1 MSMVDNIIEI
11 LNNKKKPSLFF
22 CGIGG
27 IGMSGLALLAQSCGY
42 KVSGSDL
49 VENKNTKHL
58 VQHGIKIFIGHN
70 AQNIVDNDI
79 FIYSSA
85 VNTNTNPEA
94 LEAKKKGIPLIKR
107 GDMVSILMR
116 HYFNII
122 VCGSHGKTTTTGLI
136 GHMMDGLNLQP
147 NVLIGGVL
155 NSCNTNCKVGKGK
168 YFIMEADESDG
179 TFTVA
184 PADIAVITNID
195 PEHMEF
201 YKTNEKLEKYF
212 IEFAHKG
219 LQKAGTVICQDSKIG
234 TDIIHKLKSEC
245 AEKLITYSI
254 TDKNADFYAENIIH
268 KKDGIVFDVID
279 NIAKQEHKNIFLSN
293 MFGNH
298 NVLNLLAALGVATL
312 TGQSVAEAVKT
323 FANFNGIQKRFTILG
338 QIQHSL
344 IVDDYAHNPQKIA
357 CAINSTK
364 HYIECNN
371 LGKNFTIVFE
381 PHRYTRWRDGK
392 ELFTKAL
399 SQADHVIVIPIYAS
413 SEEPIPGIDDEHVFN
428 ELKKV
433 CKDVVHTSDNAKEI
447 RAAIEA
453 ILSKDKQN
461 SITIFMGAGKSSR
474 LAHEVVEL
482 N

>member
-1 MSMVDNIIEI
+1 MNNNVVD
-11 LNNKKKPSLFF
+11 LLDSKKDLSFFF

-49 VENKNTKHL
+49 VKNKNTKHMEEHNIS
-58 VQHGIKIFIGHN
+58 VHIGHDAKN
-70 AQNIVDNDI
+70 VAGNDI
-79 FIYSSA
+79 FVYSSA
-85 VNTNTNPEA
+85 VNVDTNIEA
-94 LEAKKKGIPLIKR
+94 LEAKKMGIPLIKR

-136 GHMMDGLNLQP
+136 GHMMDKLGCKP

-155 NSCNTNCKVGKGK
+155 NSCHTNCQVGKGK
-168 YFIMEADESDG
+168 YFVMEADESDG
-179 TFTVA
+179 TFAVA
-184 PADIAVITNID
+184 PTNIAVITNID

-201 YKTNEKLEKYF
+201 YKTNDNLEKYF
-212 IEFAHKG
+212 LEFAHKG
-219 LQKAGTVICQDSKIG
+219 LQKAGTVICEDSKIG
-234 TDIIHKLKSEC
+234 ADIIRKLKSEGTD
-245 AEKLITYSI
+245 KLITYSI
-254 TDKNADFYAENIIH
+254 TDKNADFYAENIVH

-279 NIAKQEHKNIFLSN
+279 NTAKQEYKNVFLSN
-293 MFGNH
+293 MFGDH
-298 NVLNLLAALGVATL
+298 NVLNLLACLCVAKL
-312 TGQSVAEAVKT
+312 TDQSISNSVKT
-323 FANFNGIQKRFTILG
+323 FANFTGIQKRFTILG
-338 QIQHSL
+338 KIQHSL
-344 IVDDYAHNPQKIA
+344 IVDDYAHNPQKIV

-381 PHRYTRWRDGK
+381 PHRYTRWRDGH

-399 SQADHVIVIPIYAS
+399 SQAAHVIVMPIYAS

-433 CKDVVHTSDNAKEI
+433 CKDVVRTSDDAKEI
-447 RAAIEA
+447 RTAIEE
-453 ILSKDKQN
+453 ILSKDKEN
-461 SITIFMGAGKSSR
+461 SITIFMGAGKSSG
-474 LAHEVVEL
+474 LAHDVL
-482 N
+482 I

>member
-1 MSMVDNIIEI
+1 MNDNVVN
-11 LNNKKKPSLFF
+11 LLDSKKDLSIFF

-27 IGMSGLALLAQSCGY
+27 IGMSGLALLAKSCGY
-42 KVSGSDL
+42 KISGSDL
-49 VENKNTKHL
+49 SGNKNTKHL
-58 VQHGIKIFIGHN
+58 EENGIQVHIGHDAKN
-70 AQNIVDNDI
+70 VAGADI
-79 FIYSSA
+79 FVYSSA
-85 VNTNTNPEA
+85 VNINTHSEA
-94 LEAKKKGIPLIKR
+94 LEAKKMGIPLIKR
-107 GDMVSILMR
+107 GEMVSILMR

-122 VCGSHGKTTTTGLI
+122 VCGSHGKTTTSGLI

-155 NSCNTNCKVGKGK
+155 NSCHTNCQVGKGK
-168 YFIMEADESDG
+168 YFVMEADESDG

-184 PADIAVITNID
+184 PTDIAVITNID

-201 YKTNEKLEKYF
+201 YKTNENLEKYF
-212 IEFAHKG
+212 MEFAHKG
-219 LQKAGTVICQDSKIG
+219 LQKAGTVICEDSKIG
-234 TDIIHKLKSEC
+234 ADIIQKLKSEG

-254 TDKNADFYAENIIH
+254 TDKNADFYATNIIH

-279 NIAKQEHKNIFLSN
+279 NIAKQELKGVFLSN

-298 NVLNLLAALGVATL
+298 NVFNLLAAVGVATL

-338 QIQHSL
+338 KIQHSL

-381 PHRYTRWRDGK
+381 PHRYTRWRDGH

-399 SQADHVIVIPIYAS
+399 SEAAHVIVMPIYAS

-428 ELKKV
+428 ELKKT
-433 CKDVVHTSDNAKEI
+433 CKDVVRTSDDAKEI

-453 ILSKDKQN
+453 ILSQDREN

-474 LAHEVVEL
+474 LAREVADMH
-482 N
+482 

>member
-1 MSMVDNIIEI
+1 MNDNVVD
-11 LNNKKKPSLFF
+11 LLDSKKDLSIFF

-27 IGMSGLALLAQSCGY
+27 IGMSGLALLAKSCGC

-49 VENKNTKHL
+49 VKGKTTKFMEEN
-58 VQHGIKIFIGHN
+58 GIPVHIGHDAKN
-70 AQNIVDNDI
+70 VDGNDI
-79 FIYSSA
+79 FVYSSA

-94 LEAKKKGIPLIKR
+94 LEAKKMGIPLIKR
-107 GDMVSILMR
+107 GEMVSILMR

-122 VCGSHGKTTTTGLI
+122 VCGSHGKTTTSGLI

-155 NSCNTNCKVGKGK
+155 NSCHTNCQVGKGK
-168 YFIMEADESDG
+168 YFVMEADESDG

-184 PADIAVITNID
+184 PTDIAVITNID

-201 YKTNEKLEKYF
+201 YKTNDNLEKSF
-212 IEFAHKG
+212 LEFAHKG
-219 LQKAGTVICQDSKIG
+219 LQKAGTVICEDSKIG
-234 TDIIHKLKSEC
+234 ADIIQKLKSEG

-254 TDKNADFYAENIIH
+254 TDKNADFYAENITH
-268 KKDGIVFDVID
+268 KKDGIEFDVID
-279 NIAKQEHKNIFLSN
+279 NIAKQELKGVFLSN

-298 NVLNLLAALGVATL
+298 NVLNLLASLGVAKL
-312 TGQSVAEAVKT
+312 TNQSVAEAVKT

-357 CAINSTK
+357 CAVNSTK

-381 PHRYTRWRDGK
+381 PHRYTRWRDGH
-392 ELFTKAL
+392 ELFAKSL
-399 SQADHVIVIPIYAS
+399 SEATHVIVMPIYAS
-413 SEEPIPGIDDEHVFN
+413 SEEPIPGIDDDHVFN

-433 CKDVVHTSDNAKEI
+433 CKDVVRTSDDAKEI
-447 RAAIEA
+447 RTAIEA
-453 ILSKDKQN
+453 ILSKDQEN

>member
-1 MSMVDNIIEI
+1 MNNNVVNLLD
-11 LNNKKKPSLFF
+11 NKKDLSFFF

-27 IGMSGLALLAQSCGY
+27 IGMSGLALLAKSCGY

-58 VQHGIKIFIGHN
+58 VQHGIKVFIGHD
-70 AQNIVDNDI
+70 AKNIAGADI
-79 FIYSSA
+79 FVYSSS
-85 VNTNTNPEA
+85 VNISKNSEA
-94 LEAKKKGIPLIKR
+94 EAAKKLGIPLIRR
-107 GDMVSILMR
+107 GEMVSILMR

-136 GHMMDGLNLQP
+136 GHMMDELNLQP

-155 NSCNTNCKVGKGK
+155 NSSHTNCQVGKGE
-168 YFIMEADESDG
+168 YFVMEADESDG
-179 TFTVA
+179 TFTVV
-184 PADIAVITNID
+184 PTDIAVITNID

-201 YKTNEKLEKYF
+201 YKTNDNLEKYF
-212 IEFAHKG
+212 LEFAHKG

-234 TDIIHKLKSEC
+234 ADIIQKLKSEGTD
-245 AEKLITYSI
+245 KLITYSI
-254 TDKNADFYAENIIH
+254 TDKNADFYAENITH
-268 KKDGIVFDVID
+268 KKDGIVFDVVD
-279 NIAKQEHKNIFLSN
+279 NIAKQEYRSVFLSN

-312 TGQSVAEAVKT
+312 TDQSVAEAVKT
-323 FANFNGIQKRFTILG
+323 FANFTGIQKRFTILG
-338 QIQHSL
+338 KIQHSL
-344 IVDDYAHNPQKIA
+344 IVDDYAHNPQKIV

-381 PHRYTRWRDGK
+381 PHRYTRWRDGR

-399 SQADHVIVIPIYAS
+399 SQAAHVIVLPIYAS
-413 SEEPIPGIDDEHVFN
+413 SEEPIPGIDDDHVFN

-433 CKDVVHTSDNAKEI
+433 CQDVVRTSDNAKEI
-447 RAAIEA
+447 RTAIEK
-453 ILSKDKQN
+453 ILSKDKEN
-461 SITIFMGAGKSSR
+461 SITIFMGAGKSSG
-474 LAHEVVEL
+474 LAHEVL
-482 N
+482 T

>member
-1 MSMVDNIIEI
+1 MNDNVVN
-11 LNNKKKPSLFF
+11 LLDSKKDLSIFF

-42 KVSGSDL
+42 KISGSDL
-49 VENKNTKHL
+49 VKGKTTKFMEEN
-58 VQHGIKIFIGHN
+58 GIPVHIGHDAKN
-70 AQNIVDNDI
+70 VAGNDI
-79 FIYSSA
+79 FVYSSA

-94 LEAKKKGIPLIKR
+94 LEAKKIGIPLIKR
-107 GDMVSILMR
+107 GEMVSILMR

-122 VCGSHGKTTTTGLI
+122 VCGSHGKTTTSGLI
-136 GHMMDGLNLQP
+136 GHMMEGLGCEP

-155 NSCNTNCKVGKGK
+155 NSSHTNCQVGKSK
-168 YFIMEADESDG
+168 YFVMEADESDG

-184 PADIAVITNID
+184 PTDIAVITNID

-201 YKTNEKLEKYF
+201 YKTNENLEKYF
-212 IEFAHKG
+212 LEFAHKG
-219 LQKAGTVICQDSKIG
+219 LQKAGTVICEDSKIG
-234 TDIIHKLKSEC
+234 TDIIQKLKSEG
-245 AEKLITYSI
+245 ADKLITYSI
-254 TDKNADFYAENIIH
+254 TDKNADFYATNITH
-268 KKDGIVFDVID
+268 KADGIVFDVVD
-279 NIAKQEHKNIFLSN
+279 NMAKQEHKNIFLSN

-298 NVLNLLAALGVATL
+298 NVLNLLASLGVAKL
-312 TGQSVAEAVKT
+312 TNQSVADAVKT
-323 FANFNGIQKRFTILG
+323 FANFKGIQKRFTILG

-371 LGKNFTIVFE
+371 LDKNFTIVFE
-381 PHRYTRWRDGK
+381 PHRYTRWRDGH

-399 SQADHVIVIPIYAS
+399 SEATHVIVMPIYAS

-433 CKDVVHTSDNAKEI
+433 CRDVVYCKDDAKEI
-447 RAAIEA
+447 RRTIED
-453 ILSKDKQN
+453 ILSKDGQN
-461 SITIFMGAGKSSR
+461 SITIFMGAGKSSK
-474 LAHEVVEL
+474 LAHEVVEMG
-482 N
+482 

>member
-1 MSMVDNIIEI
+1 MNNNVVD
-11 LNNKKKPSLFF
+11 LLDSKKDLSFFF

-58 VQHGIKIFIGHN
+58 VQHGIKVFIGHD
-70 AQNIVDNDI
+70 AKHIAGADI
-79 FIYSSA
+79 FVYSSA
-85 VNTNTNPEA
+85 VNIDANVEA
-94 LEAKKKGIPLIKR
+94 LEARKIGILLIKR

-136 GHMMDGLNLQP
+136 GHMMDELNLQP

-155 NSCNTNCKVGKGK
+155 NSSHTNCQVGKGE
-168 YFIMEADESDG
+168 YFVMEADESDG

-184 PADIAVITNID
+184 PTDIAVITNID

-201 YKTNEKLEKYF
+201 YKTNDNLEKYF
-212 IEFAHKG
+212 LEFAHKG

-234 TDIIHKLKSEC
+234 TDIIHKLNSEGTD
-245 AEKLITYSI
+245 KLITYSI
-254 TDKNADFYAENIIH
+254 TDKNADFYAENITH

-279 NIAKQEHKNIFLSN
+279 NIAKQEYKNIFLSN

-298 NVLNLLAALGVATL
+298 NVLNLLAALGVAKL

-323 FANFNGIQKRFTILG
+323 FANFTGIQKRFTILG
-338 QIQHSL
+338 KIQHSL
-344 IVDDYAHNPQKIA
+344 IVDDYAHNPQKIV

-381 PHRYTRWRDGK
+381 PHRYTRWRDGR

-399 SQADHVIVIPIYAS
+399 SQAAHVIVLPIYAS
-413 SEEPIPGIDDEHVFN
+413 SEEPIPGIDDDHVFN

-433 CKDVVHTSDNAKEI
+433 CKDVVRTSDNAKEI
-447 RAAIEA
+447 GSAIEE
-453 ILSKDKQN
+453 ILSKDKEN
-461 SITIFMGAGKSSR
+461 SITIFMGAGKSSG
-474 LAHEVVEL
+474 LAHEVL
-482 N
+482 I